1 MPPGPARAGPRARR
15 GSRCRSRAPSGM
27 IGRRHSNDDK
37 CFIANLARHC
47 LFARPRRPAP
57 GAAAVRA
64 RMRGWG
70 GRSHA
75 YHQLSQ
81 GGSAD
86 HHACH
91 QQPAGRRNS
100 SPRAPVTALAVSEER
115 RASVRAPFGA
125 RRSSSPTRRGVLWP
139 SAPPPP
145 RSSRSSSARLPAPA
159 RPPSL
164 LLRRGVAVAR
174 QPARWPQPRR
184 PTLLAAAR

>member
-1 MPPGPARAGPRARR
+1 
-15 GSRCRSRAPSGM
+15 M
-27 IGRRHSNDDK
+27 IGRRHSNATSASSRTSRGTAYSLDHVD
-37 CFIANLARHC
+37 L
-47 LFARPRRPAP
+47 RRVRRRFGLGCGG
-57 GAAAVRA
+57 GAEEV
-64 RMRGWG
+64 MRTTSSHRV
-70 GRSHA
+70 GR
-75 YHQLSQ
+75 
-81 GGSAD
+81 GN

-100 SPRAPVTALAVSEER
+100 SPRAPVTAPAVSEER
-115 RASVRAPFGA
+115 RASVRAPLGA
-125 RRSSSPTRRGVLWP
+125 RRSSSPTRRGGLWS